1 MSTIRVIGFD
11 AGPRPGL
18 LRLTYTDQVLIS
30 ADVIQCS
37 ASVAIDALRLLIGPL
52 GTTALETYV
61 QVELFVVGNKSG
73 RSGAAGAL
81 TRDQV
86 GRVIEV
92 TQGTPNVYLA
102 RQPAVTVKAWAS
114 EKRLYAAG
122 LIVATKGMIHA
133 RDGAKHA
140 LYCASHNAGIPDP
153 LSRKARH
160 QL

>member
-1 MSTIRVIGFD
+1 MTTIRVIGFD

-18 LRLTYTDQVLIS
+18 VRLTYTDQVLTG

-37 ASVAIDALRLLIGPL
+37 ASVALDALRLLIGPF

-61 QVELFVVGNKSG
+61 QVELFVIGNKSG
-73 RSGAAGAL
+73 RSGSAGAL

-92 TQGTPNVYLA
+92 TQGAPNVYLS
-102 RQPAVTVKAWAS
+102 RQNAVTVKAWANQ
-114 EKRLYAAG
+114 KRIATAG
-122 LIVATKGMIHA
+122 LEVPTKGMIHA

-140 LYCASHNAGIPDP
+140 LYCASHSAGIPDP